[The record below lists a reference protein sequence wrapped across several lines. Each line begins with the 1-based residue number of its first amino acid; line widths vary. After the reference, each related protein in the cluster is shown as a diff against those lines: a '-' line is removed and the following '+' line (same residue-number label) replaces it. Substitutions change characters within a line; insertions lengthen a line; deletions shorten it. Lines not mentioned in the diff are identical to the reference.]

1 MPIRLNLLAEALER
15 EEERRKDPVKRA
27 LLGAVGIVIA
37 SLLGSLLYYS
47 QLLVKNSELARLQTE
62 WELLRKEYE
71 QTRENEKKLADVRQR
86 LAALER
92 LATNRFLHGNLL
104 NALQKAA
111 IPEVALT
118 RFKVEQFYTLTEPT
132 PARTNAA
139 GRVTQPAKPATATER
154 ILVTLDARDESQ
166 RPGDMVT
173 DYKDRI
179 ASVPLFRELLGTN
192 GEVVL
197 RNLSAPLQDTR
208 SGQSYVTFSLEVR
221 FPEKSR

>member
-27 LLGAVGIVIA
+27 GLVAVCVVIA
-37 SLLGSLLYYS
+37 SLLGSLIFYS

-62 WELLRKEYE
+62 WELLRKDYE
-71 QTRENEKKLADVRQR
+71 QARENEKKLADVRQR
-86 LAALER
+86 LIALER

-111 IPEVALT
+111 VPEVALT
-118 RFKVEQFYTLTEPT
+118 RCRVEQFYTLTEPT

-139 GRVTQPAKPATATER
+139 GRVTQPARPATATER
-154 ILVTLDARDESQ
+154 ILVTLDARDESPA
-166 RPGDMVT
+166 PGDMVT

-179 ASVPLFRELLGTN
+179 ASLPLFKELLKSE

-197 RNLSAPLQDTR
+197 RNLSAPLQDPR
-208 SGQSYVTFSLEVR
+208 SGRSYVTFSLEVR
-221 FPEKSR
+221 LPEKSR